1 MRKGKA
7 YVEKWMQEK
16 CHMIR
21 LQEDRDL
28 NAVLPGVMKYMEQ
41 FRGISGSKYL
51 VSISWGQPGH
61 FFKTYSCFE

>member
-1 MRKGKA
+1 
-7 YVEKWMQEK
+7 
-16 CHMIR
+16 MIR